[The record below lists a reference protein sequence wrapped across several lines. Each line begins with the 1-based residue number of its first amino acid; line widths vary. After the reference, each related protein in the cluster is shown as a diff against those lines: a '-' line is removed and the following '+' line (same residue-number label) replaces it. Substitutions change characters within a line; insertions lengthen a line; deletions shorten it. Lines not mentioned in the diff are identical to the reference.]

1 MATRILLVLLVLTG
15 VAGAQPSKLEVGI
28 YAPSVEF
35 GTAQARLAYVQGLAK
50 AIEQA
55 TGINTVAQ
63 SYASIGALKKG
74 NPDFAIVEGVCFA
87 TNMGWQLLANAEIGG
102 STSRPWALFSNGIQ
116 NMQGLR
122 GKKLAY
128 MATGCNDAGFIDN
141 SMLDSEVTSGFFG
154 SRAAERDVAGAVAA
168 VQSYKTAHAVFAPTS
183 VAKGLTKV
191 FDTGSVPNPAFVQ
204 LNRNLPSATSGKVA
218 SAVLSYGGSGAISGW
233 NRPASEPY
241 QALRSSLSP
250 KRKTPTFA
258 TPEPARISHQGVVN
272 DPASIRDP
280 QDVAVRH
287 HWQPGRMD

>member
-1 MATRILLVLLVLTG
+1 MVTRVLLALLLLTG
-15 VAGAQPSKLEVGI
+15 VASAQAKLEVGI

-63 SYASIGALKKG
+63 SYASLPALKKG
-74 NPDFAIVEGVCFA
+74 SPDFAIIEGVCYA
-87 TNMGWQLLANAEIGG
+87 TNLGWQLLANAEIGG
-102 STSRPWALFSNGIQ
+102 STSRPWALFSNGIDS
-116 NMQGLR
+116 MQSLR
-122 GKKLAY
+122 GKKLAF
-128 MATGCNDAGFIDN
+128 MATGCSDAGFIDN
-141 SMLDSEVTSGFFG
+141 AMLDSEVTTGFFG
-154 SRAAERDVAGAVAA
+154 ARAAEREITGAVAA

-204 LNRNLPSATSGKVA
+204 LNRNLPGATSGKVA

-233 NRPASEPY
+233 SRPSTDPY
-241 QALRSSLSP
+241 RALSGQLQP
-250 KRKTPTFA
+250 HRKSGTFA
-258 TPEPARISHQGVVN
+258 TPEPARITHQGVLN

-280 QDVAVRH
+280 MFIAVRS